1 LHVGAHVEPGE
12 SAAVQLPTSP
22 SVGWADASHVFDA
35 HIAGDVEQH
44 APVSE
49 HATQHSPVCSNTDRI
64 SASSQQ

>member
-1 LHVGAHVEPGE
+1 
-12 SAAVQLPTSP
+12 VQLPTSP